1 MRETLSQIKENV
13 RKQIAVKDKLVVLLK
28 APNGQIIE
36 VVDGQWVEVN
46 FLEELRKQALLNKQ
60 EYEQGVKAE
69 QVAKE
74 DLVIKRFELLAKEY
88 ELAIE
93 RIKALEH
100 EVRVIKGEE

>member
-60 EYEQGVKAE
+60 EYEQVVKAE

-88 ELAIE
+88 EVALE

>member
-46 FLEELRKQALLNKQ
+46 FLEELRKQAILNKQ
-60 EYEQGVKAE
+60 EWEQAVKKEQYAE
-69 QVAKE
+69 KE
-74 DLVIKRFELLAKEY
+74 LLMKRFELMAIEY
-88 ELAIE
+88 EQLLA
-93 RIKALEH
+93 RVNALEH
-100 EVRVIKGEE
+100 EVKVIKGEE

>member
-60 EYEQGVKAE
+60 EYEQAVKKEQYAE
-69 QVAKE
+69 KE
-74 DLVIKRFELLAKEY
+74 LLMKRFELMAIEY
-88 ELAIE
+88 EQLLA
-93 RIKALEH
+93 RVNALEH
-100 EVRVIKGEE
+100 EVKVIKGEE

>member
-69 QVAKE
+69 QHAKE
-74 DLVIKRFELLAKEY
+74 DLIVKRFELLAKEY

>member
-60 EYEQGVKAE
+60 EYEQVVKAE

-74 DLVIKRFELLAKEY
+74 DLIIKRFELLAKEY
-88 ELAIE
+88 ELALE

>member
-60 EYEQGVKAE
+60 EYEQVVKAE

>member
-60 EYEQGVKAE
+60 EYEQVVKAE

-88 ELAIE
+88 ELALE